1 MRTLVYRKSRRQR
14 GREPERHK
22 LHVAKGDTVR
32 VIRGEH
38 RGKEGKILRV
48 HPKQF
53 RIVVEGVNVVK
64 KHKRATGA
72 PGSESGIIEFPAPI
86 AASNVMLLD
95 PKSGEPTRVRR
106 RRDKDGSVERIAAE
120 PEGPPPEPAPRPRL
134 LEHYEQRVRAK
145 LAQQFGLGNA
155 HEIPK
160 LVKIVLNVGMG
171 DAPKNPKGL
180 EAATAELAAITGQ
193 HPVVTRAKKAIANFN
208 LREGMAIGCAVTLR
222 GARMY
227 EFLDRFITIAVPRMR
242 DFRGL
247 SPDSFDG
254 RGNYTIGIKEQMIF
268 PEIDYDKVEK
278 IHGMDIT
285 VVTSAGRDDTARALL
300 RELGMPFR
308 GEAPVAVN

>member
-1 MRTLVYRKSRRQR
+1 MTEPKENAPPPETAGAAAPAAEPKGEQPAKPPRQ
-14 GREPERHK
+14 GKQDKQQKKDKKGKQGPE
-22 LHVAKGDTVR
+22 
-32 VIRGEH
+32 
-38 RGKEGKILRV
+38 GKER
-48 HPKQF
+48 P
-53 RIVVEGVNVVK
+53 E
-64 KHKRATGA
+64 
-72 PGSESGIIEFPAPI
+72 
-86 AASNVMLLD
+86 
-95 PKSGEPTRVRR
+95 
-106 RRDKDGSVERIAAE
+106 AE

-208 LREGMAIGCAVTLR
+208 LREGQAVGCAVTLR
-222 GARMY
+222 GGRMY
-227 EFLDRFITIAVPRMR
+227 EFLDRFISIPVPRMR
-242 DFRGL
+242 DFPGL
-247 SPDSFDG
+247 PTKSFDG
-254 RGNYTIGIKEQMIF
+254 RGNYTLGIKEQMIF
-268 PEIDYDKVEK
+268 PEIDYDKVER

-285 VVTSAGRDDTARALL
+285 FVTSAGRDDTALALL

-308 GEAPVAVN
+308 VETPAAA